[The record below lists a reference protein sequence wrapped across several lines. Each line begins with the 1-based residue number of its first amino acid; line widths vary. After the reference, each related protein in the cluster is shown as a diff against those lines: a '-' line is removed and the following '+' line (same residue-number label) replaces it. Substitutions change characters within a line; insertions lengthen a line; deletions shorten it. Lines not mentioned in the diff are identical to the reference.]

1 VITAER
7 DRKIADLYRQKIPIS
22 TIAREVNVTHPII
35 YETLE
40 RMGVPHRKRPWTP
53 EEDLLLS
60 AGLPDKTVE
69 EWTGRPEGSAKARRY
84 YLTNR
89 KSSSEFER
97 PRVLKRRRT

>member
-1 VITAER
+1 VITPER

-35 YETLE
+35 YETLD

-53 EEDLLLS
+53 QEDLLLS

-84 YLTNR
+84 YLS
-89 KSSSEFER
+89 KKADGQD
-97 PRVLKRRRT
+97 PRGVK